1 MKAGLYVHIL
11 HSSSEFSWM
20 LKSVMVQVMLQT
32 GVVKI
37 SPMVQAGD

>member
-11 HSSSEFSWM
+11 HIRSIKFSWM
-20 LKSVMVQVMLQT
+20 LKSVMVRVMQET

-37 SPMVQAGD
+37 TEAEL